1 MSIVKSKPEP
11 RNARPFLSSLL
22 DADRNIPLA
31 VGAAM
36 LGVSPDAIR
45 KREAPRG
52 VETLTIINAAREGSQ
67 RALLQLR
74 LSEVIALRDKLYE
87 DARQRMNVD
96 RMMKKTHLRD
106 ASKAVNG

>member
-1 MSIVKSKPEP
+1 MRIVKPKPEP
-11 RNARPFLSSLL
+11 RNARPYAASLL
-22 DADRNIPLA
+22 DADRNIPLK
-31 VGAAM
+31 VGAQI

-52 VETLTIINAAREGSQ
+52 VEGLTIINAARVGAQ

-87 DARQRMNVD
+87 DARERLNVE
-96 RMMKKTHLRD
+96 RMMKQTHLRD
-106 ASKAVNG
+106 VSKAVNE